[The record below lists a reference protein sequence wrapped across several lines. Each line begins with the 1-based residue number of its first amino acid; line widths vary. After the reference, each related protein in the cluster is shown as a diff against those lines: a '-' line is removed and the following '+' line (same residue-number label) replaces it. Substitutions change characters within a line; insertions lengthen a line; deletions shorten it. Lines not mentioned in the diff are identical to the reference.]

1 MVALY
6 WISKHFPFFPFLQN
20 PRFRKSRQRQGKEGG
35 GKGREKGRGRSRARP
50 GLGATPDV
58 CISVVCL
65 KIKSLAK
72 YIWYLL
78 SVSCLRPSPLPP
90 PPPR

>member
-1 MVALY
+1 MYL
-6 WISKHFPFFPFLQN
+6 FFFLQN

-58 CISVVCL
+58 CISVGL
-65 KIKSLAK
+65 SEDLLAEN
-72 YIWYLL
+72 L
-78 SVSCLRPSPLPP
+78 
-90 PPPR
+90 